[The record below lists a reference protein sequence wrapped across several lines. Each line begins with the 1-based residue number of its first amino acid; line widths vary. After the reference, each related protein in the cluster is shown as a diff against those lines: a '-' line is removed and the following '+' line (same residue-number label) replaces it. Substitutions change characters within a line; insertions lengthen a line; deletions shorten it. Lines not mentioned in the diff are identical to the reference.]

1 MKKSSNHLSI
11 FAILLGGAIGI
22 FEGVL
27 EGGKSGGKSH

>member
-11 FAILLGGAIGI
+11 LAILLGGAIGI

>member
-1 MKKSSNHLSI
+1 MKKSNNHLSI
-11 FAILLGGAIGI
+11 LAILLGGAIGI